1 VTASFSSAVP
11 RTAQKTAL
19 IVASGGE
26 TRSRPIPGEY
36 WLADFRLYAPTEVYF
51 NRRWPLP
58 DIEKVK

>member
-1 VTASFSSAVP
+1 
-11 RTAQKTAL
+11 
-19 IVASGGE
+19 VASGGE